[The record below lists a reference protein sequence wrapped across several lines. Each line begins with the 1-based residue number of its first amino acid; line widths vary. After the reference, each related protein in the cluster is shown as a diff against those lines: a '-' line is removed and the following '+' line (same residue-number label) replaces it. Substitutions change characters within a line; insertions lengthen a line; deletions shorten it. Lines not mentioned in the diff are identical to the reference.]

1 MQLKTITIVTL
12 IVAGL
17 VVIMMLGRE
26 GQNNQAS
33 AIKVAGASHLSIE
46 ETIYDFGDIK
56 MADGNVEKIFTFKN
70 QTTEDIKL
78 SKLET
83 SCMCTSAF
91 IENGGQ
97 LRGPFG
103 MEGMQNN
110 NTQEVIKAGASFNVK
125 VVYDPNA
132 HGPAGVGTIDRFI
145 ELTEENGAVT
155 ELEIKALVTP

>member
-1 MQLKTITIVTL
+1 MQLKTITIFIL

-17 VVIMMLGRE
+17 VTVMILGRS
-26 GQNNQAS
+26 GQNNQDSVVRANS
-33 AIKVAGASHLSIE
+33 SSHLSVE
-46 ETIYDFGDIK
+46 EKLYDFGDIR

-70 QTTEDIKL
+70 QTTENIKL

-132 HGPAGVGTIDRFI
+132 HGPAGVGIIDRFI
-145 ELTEENGAVT
+145 KLTEADGGIT
-155 ELEIKALVTP
+155 QLEIKARVTP